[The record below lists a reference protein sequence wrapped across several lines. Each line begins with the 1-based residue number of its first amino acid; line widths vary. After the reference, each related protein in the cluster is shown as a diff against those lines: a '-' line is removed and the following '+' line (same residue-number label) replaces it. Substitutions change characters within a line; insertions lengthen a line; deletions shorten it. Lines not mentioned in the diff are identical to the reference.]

1 MAMMFIP
8 PTKQGGRERWQ
19 LRRRPVVGR
28 QYWRQLVAAANGGRR
43 QRVVAETSP
52 KQGKNRG
59 EESRA
64 ARGEE
69 GQAPATLAETAASRW
84 PTWVATEGRVSAA
97 GDRRRREEAEKEE
110 AGEGFHGARAEK
122 AKEPEESLI

>member
-1 MAMMFIP
+1 MAAAAEA
-8 PTKQGGRERWQ
+8 GGWTAI
-19 LRRRPVVGR
+19 LAAA
-28 QYWRQLVAAANGGRR
+28 VAAANGGRR

-69 GQAPATLAETAASRW
+69 GQAPATLAETAASR
-84 PTWVATEGRVSAA
+84 
-97 GDRRRREEAEKEE
+97 
-110 AGEGFHGARAEK
+110 
-122 AKEPEESLI
+122 